1 MLVPPR
7 YTLNPEI
14 VKLLQEIEACNEVI
28 GSVSIPPEVENNIR
42 RKSTLRSSL
51 FSARIEG
58 NELTLEEL
66 LKTPSNNQKKIEVN
80 NVLKAKNWINKR
92 GQRDLKL
99 SDILALHEMTMKGL
113 NPDAGSFRN
122 HNEAIFNSAGIAVY
136 MPPPPKQMHS
146 YLERM
151 VKYANSDK
159 EKIGLIKACLVHYI
173 FEKIHPF
180 EDGSGRVGRLV
191 MQKVL
196 MQEGYGMKG
205 LLAFEEYIDK
215 HREAYYTAL
224 EEPEKETSDYIV
236 FMLTAVSDTA
246 RNIKDMILHKQEL
259 EIEDYLLPRRAEIL
273 TLLKE
278 QKMMN
283 FDQIHRRF
291 SKINPRTLRNDLK
304 RLQDDGLIR
313 KRGATRGVY
322 YEPTQQAGN

>member
-7 YTLNPEI
+7 YTLNSEI
-14 VKLLQEIEACNEVI
+14 VSLLQSIEACKEVI
-28 GSVSIPPEVENNIR
+28 DSVAIPPEVENNIR

-58 NELTLEEL
+58 NELTLDEL
-66 LKTPSNNQKKIEVN
+66 MRTPSNNQKKIEVN
-80 NVLKAKNWINKR
+80 NVLKAKNWLLKR
-92 GQRDLKL
+92 SHRDLKL
-99 SDILALHEMTMKGL
+99 SDILQLHELAMNGL
-113 NPDAGSFRN
+113 NPDAGVFRS

-151 VKYANSDK
+151 VRYANSDK
-159 EKIGLIKACLVHYI
+159 EKLGPIKASLVHYI

-191 MQKVL
+191 MQKIL

-205 LLAFEEYIDK
+205 LLAFEEYIDT
-215 HREAYYTAL
+215 HRDAYYSAL
-224 EEPEKETSDYIV
+224 EEPEKEVTDYVV
-236 FMLTAVSDTA
+236 FMLTAISETA
-246 RNIKDMILHKQEL
+246 NEAKNLVLNQQEL
-259 EIEDYLLPRRAEIL
+259 EIEDYLLPRRSEIYRL
-273 TLLKE
+273 IKE
-278 QKMMN
+278 QVMMN
-283 FDQIHRRF
+283 IDQIARRF
-291 SKINPRTLRNDLK
+291 PNVNPRTLRNDLK

-322 YEPTQQAGN
+322 YEISKK